1 MKKGKRE
8 NSAGQLVF
16 KSMIYTASAIA
27 LVVIGYYSA
36 QYFFS

>member
-1 MKKGKRE
+1 MKKPKRE
-8 NSAGQLVF
+8 TDAKQLVF
-16 KSMIYTASAIA
+16 KSMVYTASAIA